1 MSADLYSRITETIC
15 AAIEAGTM
23 PWVKPWTGSGPCAD
37 HHNAASGHAYRG
49 LNVLLLNATA
59 AARGH
64 RDPRWVTFRQALAL
78 GGAVRR
84 GESGTTVIFWS
95 MVKAK
100 EEGVERVRPLLRHYT
115 VFNVAQCDG
124 LDVAEPLPAPAPS
137 DYAGRLRA
145 IVDGLAADGCPVVE
159 GIDRAAYSPS
169 ADRIVMPAPGAFRT
183 SGAHAEILL
192 HEATHATGH
201 AKRLARDFGGRFG
214 SASYAFEELV
224 AHMGSAFLCGALAV
238 GTQGVQHPEYIADWL
253 RVLRGD
259 RYAIFTA
266 AREAERAAGWLLS
279 RAGLAVDEDV
289 SDEADVAA
297 AA

>member
-1 MSADLYSRITETIC
+1 MSRDLYSQITETIC
-15 AAIEAGTM
+15 AAIAAGVM
-23 PWVKPWTGSGPCAD
+23 PWVKPWTGSGASTD

-59 AARGH
+59 GVRGF

-84 GESGTTVIFWS
+84 GEGGTTVIFWS
-95 MVKAK
+95 MIKVTEDGAEKT
-100 EEGVERVRPLLRHYT
+100 RPVLRHYT

-124 LDVAEPLPAPAPS
+124 LDVAEPPPAPAPS

-159 GIDRAAYSPS
+159 GCDVAAYYPS

-183 SGAHAEILL
+183 TDAHAEILL

-224 AHMGSAFLCGALAV
+224 AEMGSAFLCGALGV
-238 GTQGVQHPEYIADWL
+238 GAKGVQHPEYIADWL

-266 AREAERAAGWLLS
+266 AREAERAADWLLGH
-279 RAGLAVDEDV
+279 AGLGEPSEPVEGEV
-289 SDEADVAA
+289 
-297 AA
+297 

>member
-15 AAIEAGTM
+15 AAIEAGAM
-23 PWVKPWTGSGPCAD
+23 PWVKPWTGSGFSAD

-59 AARGH
+59 AARSY

-95 MVKAK
+95 MVRVK

-124 LDVAEPLPAPAPS
+124 LDVAEPPPAPAPS

-159 GIDRAAYSPS
+159 GSDVACYYPG
-169 ADRIVMPAPGAFRT
+169 ADRIVMPSPGAFRT
-183 SGAHAEILL
+183 SDAHAEILL

-201 AKRLARDFGGRFG
+201 AKRLARTFGERFGG
-214 SASYAFEELV
+214 ASYAFEELV
-224 AHMGSAFLCGALAV
+224 AHMGSAFLCGCLGV
-238 GTQGVQHPEYIADWL
+238 GTRGVQHPEYIADWL

-279 RAGLAVDEDV
+279 HAGLGEPSEPVDGEV
-289 SDEADVAA
+289 
-297 AA
+297 

>member
-1 MSADLYSRITETIC
+1 MPRDLYSQITETIC

-23 PWVKPWTGSGPCAD
+23 PWVKPWTGSGAGSD
-37 HHNAASGHAYRG
+37 HHNAASGHQYRG
-49 LNVLLLNATA
+49 INVLLLNARAVVAGYT
-59 AARGH
+59 
-64 RDPRWVTFRQALAL
+64 DPRWVTFRQALAL

-95 MVKAK
+95 MV
-100 EEGVERVRPLLRHYT
+100 RVTEDGAEKTRPVLRHYT

-124 LDVAEPLPAPAPS
+124 LDVSDLPPAAPGP

-159 GIDRAAYSPS
+159 GCEVAAYLPG

-183 SGAHAEILL
+183 SDAHAEILL
-192 HEATHATGH
+192 HEAAHATGH
-201 AKRLARDFGGRFG
+201 PKRLARDFGGRFG
-214 SASYAFEELV
+214 GASYAFEELV
-224 AHMGSAFLCGALAV
+224 AEMGSAFLCGALGV
-238 GTQGVQHPEYIADWL
+238 GTMGVQHPEYIADWL

-266 AREAERAAGWLLS
+266 AREAERAADWLLGH
-279 RAGLAVDEDV
+279 AGLAEPSEPVEGEV
-289 SDEADVAA
+289 
-297 AA
+297 